1 MVEPVYIRGSV
12 EVGRIVDC
20 QCNSCDDGQLD
31 AGYVWAGCISRE
43 EALPD
48 IPLPHPLT
56 SSRDEDPTPR
66 GPVPPWA
73 VALAEGTL
81 VDRTA
86 TGATPPRILAPTR
99 FAPPGLPEEF
109 EQTNHNQPSLLTAL
123 GANYS
128 REIFRAAR
136 VGDTTLLEK
145 MIQDAVYV
153 DYPHAPAK
161 GANAEQPE
169 DVIRL
174 LSSSRDSGTGE
185 TLLGA
190 AAKHGEALAVRVLL
204 ANSADPAAV
213 DSRGRMALHRAAEGG
228 DVLSTLM
235 ILDRLQTANRFVTVR
250 DFVDNAGETP
260 GTLAAT
266 MGCNAVCGALEVFG
280 DMQLNAE
287 QQYFGQLS
295 GSNCARTAGQ
305 MPGTSTSLLGAIKIT
320 SESSEDRNHA
330 KQVLR
335 EATLGGRLVQ
345 QLWQHI
351 PEDRESLDRVLSK
364 AFDGLR
370 RVEELLLCTCWMP
383 TRSTTLDAHWKGF
396 AKTLDLRARWQR
408 IRFEATKSLASSEV
422 EEFWQTHLSAGR
434 MAQMTTTPGSLRQ
447 LFLGVLWLY
456 TRESWLPHV
465 MDAVAGVLRALESE
479 EAASAATAPF
489 PFDELIEAL
498 SPMAQLVQ
506 AATCFFR
513 SSGVRHEGI
522 TFRPLVLSSAALQE
536 LIDTYLAS
544 KDEYEKVVVS
554 QACVENEAAMVPALD
569 TGALWFTLS
578 QGSFA
583 TSYAS
588 RWDAGRRLVQTNANV
603 LLAIQADSRSPSYPE
618 HMSLRG
624 GSDDVSPSEVES
636 ALKCAAEA
644 ISKCDALIF
653 TAGAGMGVDSGLP
666 DFRGSTGLFKDRS
679 VAMSYEEMSD
689 DKWFSEDPLFAWG
702 INYTQIRRSP
712 EMGKK
717 LGKLGGTGKPYY
729 VWTSNIDGMFEK
741 VGFPP
746 ELIYACHGDL
756 HHLQCTK
763 DRRTCKGLAPDGSDE
778 VWSAEVIPKD
788 LDAEVDEGALRFR
801 SAESLE
807 RSCFLCSRCGR
818 LARPNVWFCH
828 DKNYNVSRASIE
840 RGNGFNKWLAELQDR
855 QAAVVVIECGGGLA
869 IPSVRVQGEDAVE
882 GSGKGSLLV
891 RLNPVHCKVPAE
903 RGVGIP
909 LGSMEGLLRLDAEVE
924 RLRGRKE
931 KVSPARKAIY
941 PSGTLFR
948 LLRLAR
954 TTSSDLEPQ
963 ACPAGSHRQWSVTV
977 IELVAT
983 DPRPEAFLL
992 LDQWSG
998 LQQLEELLLAWAE
1011 ETNGGH
1017 LQERLQHAMALLLK
1031 GGGMKLHWLKAADA
1045 LRRRQEEI

>member
-1 MVEPVYIRGSV
+1 M

-73 VALAEGTL
+73 VALAEATL

-86 TGATPPRILAPTR
+86 TGATPPRVLAPTR

-145 MIQDAVYV
+145 MIQDAVYF
-153 DYPHAPAK
+153 DYPHAPVK
-161 GANAEQPE
+161 GPNAEPPE

-174 LSSSRDSGTGE
+174 LSSARDSGTGE

-235 ILDRLQTANRFVTVR
+235 ILDRLQTVNRFVTVR

-260 GTLAAT
+260 GTLAAA

-295 GSNCARTAGQ
+295 G
-305 MPGTSTSLLGAIKIT
+305 TSTGLLGAIKFT

-330 KQVLR
+330 KRVLQ
-335 EATLGGRLVQ
+335 EVALGGRLVQ

-370 RVEELLLCTCWMP
+370 RVEELLLCTCW

-408 IRFEATKSLASSEV
+408 IRFEATKSLASPEV
-422 EEFWQTHLSAGR
+422 EEFWQTHLSASR

-447 LFLGVLWLY
+447 LYLGVLWLY

-479 EAASAATAPF
+479 EASSAATAPF

-513 SSGVRHEGI
+513 SAGVRHEGI

-544 KDEYEKVVVS
+544 KDEYEKVVS
-554 QACVENEAAMVPALD
+554 QACVENDAVMVPALD

-624 GSDDVSPSEVES
+624 GSDDV
-636 ALKCAAEA
+636 
-644 ISKCDALIF
+644 
-653 TAGAGMGVDSGLP
+653 
-666 DFRGSTGLFKDRS
+666 
-679 VAMSYEEMSD
+679 
-689 DKWFSEDPLFAWG
+689 
-702 INYTQIRRSP
+702 
-712 EMGKK
+712 
-717 LGKLGGTGKPYY
+717 
-729 VWTSNIDGMFEK
+729 
-741 VGFPP
+741 
-746 ELIYACHGDL
+746 
-756 HHLQCTK
+756 
-763 DRRTCKGLAPDGSDE
+763 
-778 VWSAEVIPKD
+778 
-788 LDAEVDEGALRFR
+788 
-801 SAESLE
+801 
-807 RSCFLCSRCGR
+807 
-818 LARPNVWFCH
+818 
-828 DKNYNVSRASIE
+828 
-840 RGNGFNKWLAELQDR
+840 
-855 QAAVVVIECGGGLA
+855 
-869 IPSVRVQGEDAVE
+869 
-882 GSGKGSLLV
+882 
-891 RLNPVHCKVPAE
+891 
-903 RGVGIP
+903 
-909 LGSMEGLLRLDAEVE
+909 
-924 RLRGRKE
+924 
-931 KVSPARKAIY
+931 IY

-1011 ETNGGH
+1011 ETNGGQ
-1017 LQERLQHAMALLLK
+1017 LQRLQHATALLLK

-1045 LRRRQEEI
+1045 LRRRQEEM

>member
-1 MVEPVYIRGSV
+1 MDSNHEDTPEDSPGSKPLDREAEPEPAEPIPDLKSIWICSRHHAMIPRLLQLRSLSSEIGKDLSNGDDLCNEEPVLDTFNYQEYYLADLQTRESDSEPTDQSLDKYRLVQKLGG
-12 EVGRIVDC
+12 VGTT
-20 QCNSCDDGQLD
+20 
-31 AGYVWAGCISRE
+31 WAKWVFE
-43 EALPD
+43 NW
-48 IPLPHPLT
+48 
-56 SSRDEDPTPR
+56 SSHF
-66 GPVPPWA
+66 
-73 VALAEGTL
+73 LL
-81 VDRTA
+81 VK
-86 TGATPPRILAPTR
+86 
-99 FAPPGLPEEF
+99 
-109 EQTNHNQPSLLTAL
+109 SLLKLQESVHIYRVNTGLLRTQAL
-123 GANYS
+123 GGA
-128 REIFRAAR
+128 RAGIAW
-136 VGDTTLLEK
+136 
-145 MIQDAVYV
+145 
-153 DYPHAPAK
+153 P
-161 GANAEQPE
+161 
-169 DVIRL
+169 
-174 LSSSRDSGTGE
+174 SGKIE
-185 TLLGA
+185 
-190 AAKHGEALAVRVLL
+190 
-204 ANSADPAAV
+204 
-213 DSRGRMALHRAAEGG
+213 
-228 DVLSTLM
+228 
-235 ILDRLQTANRFVTVR
+235 
-250 DFVDNAGETP
+250 
-260 GTLAAT
+260 
-266 MGCNAVCGALEVFG
+266 
-280 DMQLNAE
+280 
-287 QQYFGQLS
+287 
-295 GSNCARTAGQ
+295 
-305 MPGTSTSLLGAIKIT
+305 GTSTSLLGAIKIT